1 MMVEAE
7 ISVMSFG
14 DGGKSYKPWHIG
26 RNYKLQKVIQQILPS
41 EIQEE
46 TRPADTLILAQ

>member
-7 ISVMSFG
+7 ISEMSFG

-26 RNYKLQKVIQQILPS
+26 RRQKLEKVTQQILPS

-46 TRPADTLILAQ
+46 TRSADTLILAQ